1 MDIEDIKQRISFFF
15 SNLSANFSFFFDRV
29 NVKLTF
35 NNGQERDLIGI
46 LPVFGYVIV
55 ILILSGLCL
64 YSFSAPIAKS

>member
-35 NNGQERDLIGI
+35 NNGSERDLLGI
-46 LPVFGYVIV
+46 LPVFGYVGLAEKNWNSYREKIIV
-55 ILILSGLCL
+55 E
-64 YSFSAPIAKS
+64 